1 MPNTINFVTDLG
13 AVSIELLDTKF
24 VDFWYKHFVA
34 MSTQYELQPK
44 PRAWPYFKAQDC
56 QQVADIVDRII
67 STINKINQIS
77 YLQPL
82 PETVDKQQLLALDLG
97 TQQLLNRLHRYA
109 VVGTEIRDRWEHHS
123 NSLFDLVPFDDE
135 QYMYLLNLLNQ
146 SIHALEEFV
155 QTPHKLQFLKA
166 NKGIELCFSA
176 SKYNDVDVYQD
187 GADLEIPAHMQEC
200 LQLTGYDVWIKKD
213 LLGKDFI
220 TAFADHDDPLQFD
233 IRPPPM
239 VSGGIMID
247 YNNGLDDIFSSNE
260 FRQWLGSAPTN
271 YHGSYPLGK
280 VISGK
285 QHLKGCKSIK
295 LSI

>member
-1 MPNTINFVTDLG
+1 MPNIINFDTDLG
-13 AVSIELLDTKF
+13 TVSIELLDTKF

-44 PRAWPYFKAQDC
+44 PRVWPYFKTPDD
-56 QQVADIVDRII
+56 QQVTDIVDRII

-77 YLQPL
+77 YLRPL
-82 PETVDKQQLLALDLG
+82 PEPIDKQQLLALDLG
-97 TQQLLNRLHRYA
+97 TQQILNRLHRYA
-109 VVGTEIRDRWEHHS
+109 VVGTEIRNRWEHS
-123 NSLFDLVPFDDE
+123 GNPIFDWVSFDDE

-155 QTPHKLQFLKA
+155 QTPHKVQFLKTI
-166 NKGIELCFSA
+166 KGIELAFSA
-176 SKYNDVDVYQD
+176 SKYNDVDVYHD
-187 GADLEIPAHMQEC
+187 GADLEIPTHMQEC

-220 TAFADHDDPLQFD
+220 TAFADHDDPMQFD

-239 VSGGIMID
+239 ISGGILID
-247 YNNGLDDIFSSNE
+247 YNDGLDQLFSSNE
-260 FRQWLGSAPTN
+260 FCHWLGFTPTN
-271 YHGSYPLGK
+271 YHGSYPIGT
-280 VISGK
+280 VVSGK
-285 QHLKGCKSIK
+285 QYLKNCKHIK